1 MIYIKRGL
9 CPPYIHSLLKRLLR
23 NTYKYFKKFRDSYLC
38 ADKGEQILINFM
50 NELYNAINAKNLSIR
65 SLAKETGV
73 SKSALCEGLSGKT
86 EMKLESFLVIIEKVY
101 ENRNERKQ
109 KINEFILLC
118 EKDLNVRKALG
129 YCQCTGEYSIMQKI
143 IDKKLGSIQE
153 GKLGDSDEKE
163 NYKRINKYLSIY
175 DLYNKRNN
183 SKLTGQELLDEL
195 DAKNFSNNQECQVIL
210 NILYGLAMYDIPN
223 YRAMT
228 VFSAKIESHLN
239 KVENKFVKICLEMQ
253 YKERVAYLK
262 LLENDIENCRDVCKN
277 ILESKF
283 DFPIIKAS
291 ALCCLGESYMIG
303 NGYDILKAEKYLKE
317 AIKVLE
323 DSGVSK
329 DSKKY
334 FAFKTTLAF
343 LYIEYGYNLDKIDFD
358 YIDIGELA
366 YYECKFGDRSRGLEI
381 FHKLQEEG
389 KLTAIR
395 LYYLSRIKDDIL
407 LMKDSL
413 EKFEKNGNLYYVQLV
428 KDALLKEGVK

>member
-1 MIYIKRGL
+1 
-9 CPPYIHSLLKRLLR
+9 
-23 NTYKYFKKFRDSYLC
+23 
-38 ADKGEQILINFM
+38 M

-86 EMKLESFLVIIEKVY
+86 EMKLESFLAIIEKVY

-109 KINEFILLC
+109 KIDEFILLC

-143 IDKKLGSIQE
+143 IDKKLGNIQE
-153 GKLGDSDEKE
+153 GKLGDPDEKE
-163 NYKRINKYLSIY
+163 DYKRINKYLSIY

-183 SKLTGQELLDEL
+183 RKLTGQELLDEL

-239 KVENKFVKICLEMQ
+239 KVENEFIKICLEMQ
-253 YKERVAYLK
+253 YKERMAYLK
-262 LLENDIENCRDVCKN
+262 LLENDIENCRHVCKN

-291 ALCCLGESYMIG
+291 ALCCLGESYMLG
-303 NGYDILKAEKYLKE
+303 NGYDILKAETYLKE
-317 AIKVLE
+317 AIKTLE
-323 DSGVSK
+323 GSSVSK

-366 YYECKFGDRSRGLEI
+366 YYECKFGDRSKGLEI